1 MQCEIVVREATP
13 RDMEARAELVRQA
26 VTEYDLEAFLL
37 FFFQE
42 LTLQV
47 CVLCGAVLF
56 IFVGAGLWACA
67 AVLPGAAAA
76 VALAVLVAHRALA
89 DKHVQQLRKEARG
102 FVAEYRGPLLDD
114 PRTLRTPVVL
124 RPSAAL
130 DTGHARVVG
139 TVSVSEC
146 WGPRRAGWLH
156 ALCVAPRW
164 RRRGAGA
171 ALVAAARAHA
181 AAEGLEALETVLS
194 ELQGAARCL
203 LHAAGW
209 EMRGSYA
216 RPLLGAALT
225 LHLTQLGVELPHA

>member
-76 VALAVLVAHRALA
+76 VALCVAAAHRALA
-89 DKHVQQLRKEARG
+89 DKHVQQLRGETRG
-102 FVAEYRGPLLDD
+102 FVAEYRGPLVAE

-124 RPSAAL
+124 RPSAGDAVH
-130 DTGHARVVG
+130 TRVVG

-146 WGPRRAGWLH
+146 WGPRQAGWLH
-156 ALCVAPRW
+156 ALCVAPAW

-171 ALVAAARAHA
+171 ALLAAAREYA
-181 AAEGLEALETVLS
+181 AAEGLEALEAVAS

-225 LHLTQLGVELPHA
+225 LHVTQLGVELPHA